1 MAMNVGS
8 TDGEEDEV
16 VSTINTT
23 PLVDVMLV
31 LLIIFLITIPV
42 VTTSIP
48 VQLPKETNEVRET
61 KPENITLSV
70 DTAGRIY
77 WNDLRIPTTSA
88 LIDRLK
94 KVSVL
99 TPQPE
104 VQSAATVAR
113 AMRAWAA
120 SSTPASGLAL
130 QRSASSPSHRLA
142 EAEMGLIVRFAR
154 SASWQ

>member
-1 MAMNVGS
+1 MAMNLGS
-8 TDGEEDEV
+8 DGDEDEV

-48 VQLPKETNEVRET
+48 VTLPKERNEVRET
-61 KPENITLSV
+61 KPENIVLSV
-70 DTAGRIY
+70 DVAGRIY
-77 WNDLRIPTTSA
+77 WNDLRIPTTAA

-94 KVSVL
+94 KIAVL

-104 VQSAATVAR
+104 VQIRGDGKAQYDSVGRIIYACQR
-113 AMRAWAA
+113 AGIAKVGFI
-120 SSTPASGLAL
+120 TEP
-130 QRSASSPSHRLA
+130 P
-142 EAEMGLIVRFAR
+142 VRGG
-154 SASWQ
+154 

>member
-8 TDGEEDEV
+8 TDGDDEV
-16 VSTINTT
+16 VSSINTT

-48 VQLPKETNEVRET
+48 VQLPKERNEVRET
-61 KPENITLSV
+61 KPENIVLSV
-70 DTAGRIY
+70 DQSGGIY
-77 WNDLRIPTTSA
+77 WNDLRISSTTA

-104 VQSAATVAR
+104 VQIRGDGKANYDSVGRIIYACQRAGIAKVGFITEPPAR
-113 AMRAWAA
+113 G
-120 SSTPASGLAL
+120 S
-130 QRSASSPSHRLA
+130 
-142 EAEMGLIVRFAR
+142 
-154 SASWQ
+154 